1 MNTDATQEFVD
12 SLSQEA
18 GMLSRGSNRENDQK
32 LIDGPESLAEMFIG
46 VRDHLKTMISDRLDR
61 RLQKRVDASDI
72 VQEVYLRAMQGLPV
86 FLESAN
92 VHPVVWLRLI
102 GKHLVAE
109 THRRHFR
116 AKRSPD
122 REAPNVDDDNAL
134 VVNQIADSIQSVH
147 SAIARDELV
156 SKVRQMFT
164 QMSDQDRDVLE
175 MRHTEGMGLIEI
187 AAVLGISLDAAK
199 KRYYRA
205 LGRFREVAADLIT

>member
-1 MNTDATQEFVD
+1 MNIDATEAFMD
-12 SLSQEA
+12 ALSKVSKVVTQDA
-18 GMLSRGSNRENDQK
+18 NSGSPRHF
-32 LIDGPESLAEMFIG
+32 IDGPETLAEMFIG
-46 VRDHLKTMISDRLDR
+46 VRDHLKVMISSRLDK

-72 VQEVYLRAMQGLPV
+72 VQEVYLRAMQGLPT
-86 FLESAN
+86 FLQSPN

-122 REAPNVDDDNAL
+122 REAPNVDNDNDL
-134 VVNQIADSIQSVH
+134 VVNHIADSIQSVH
-147 SAIARDELV
+147 TAIAREELV
-156 SKVRQMFT
+156 AEVRQLFT

-175 MRHTEGMGLIEI
+175 MRHTEGLGLIEI
-187 AAVLGISLDAAK
+187 AGVLGISLDAAK

-205 LGRFREVAADLIT
+205 LARFRDVAGGII